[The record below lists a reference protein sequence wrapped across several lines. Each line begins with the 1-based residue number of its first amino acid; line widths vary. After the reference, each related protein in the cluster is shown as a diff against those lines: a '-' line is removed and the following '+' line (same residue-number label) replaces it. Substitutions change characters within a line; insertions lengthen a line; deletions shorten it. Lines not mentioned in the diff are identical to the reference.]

1 MATVPLRNPRKSF
14 RAREVIEGIDLAIA
28 DREFAVPVG
37 SSATDPA
44 GPGTATEVLVERLAR
59 RTRLH
64 GSADRGQAMTA
75 RIKGSAVTCADAE
88 IRPEIDAVFRRLFDN
103 AGQALP
109 RLGRHP
115 RPT

>member
-1 MATVPLRNPRKSF
+1 MATVPLRDQRKGH
-14 RAREVIEGIDLAIA
+14 RALEVIEGIDLAIA
-28 DREFAVPVG
+28 GRDFAVPVG
-37 SSATDPA
+37 SSAIHPA

-64 GSADRGQAMTA
+64 GSAGRGQAMTA
-75 RIKGSAVTCADAE
+75 RIKGSAVTCIDTK
-88 IRPEIDAVFRRLFDN
+88 IQPEIDAVSRRLFEN